1 MTFVKLI
8 EETLKKANIPLSV
21 EEIWEKAKEYG
32 FADEVKSRGKT
43 PERTIGAKLYV
54 DIKNG
59 NSIFYQVS
67 KRPAKFFLT
76 TLKFN
81 NDENKNLIISESKKK
96 FKERDLHPLLSS
108 FVYSDSHFKCY
119 TKTIFHEKSSRGSR
133 GKNEWLHP
141 DIVGVYFPYKDYD
154 PTTISFQDAFRG
166 SNLKV
171 FSFEIK
177 IKVDFSNFREYYF
190 QAVSNSSWANEGYLV
205 ATDFEDRA
213 ELIEELLRLN
223 NAFGIGIIKLNTDNI
238 EQSEILIPSK
248 KNETIDWET
257 VDRLIEA
264 NDDFRHFIISI
275 NDVVKSDSKIV
286 HGEVFD
292 KIKSEQDIIKYIKEK
307 QIE

>member
-8 EETLKKANIPLSV
+8 EETLEKANIPLSV

-154 PTTISFQDAFRG
+154 PTTISFQDAFRE

-307 QIE
+307 KIE

>member
-96 FKERDLHPLLSS
+96 FKERYLHPLLSS

-154 PTTISFQDAFRG
+154 PTTISFQDAFRE

>member
-32 FADEVKSRGKT
+32 FDDEVKSRGKT
-43 PERTIGAKLYV
+43 PERTIGARLYV

-67 KRPAKFFLT
+67 KRPAKFSLT

-81 NDENKNLIISESKKK
+81 NDENENLIISENKKK

-154 PTTISFQDAFRG
+154 PTTISFQDAFRE

-238 EQSEILIPSK
+238 EQSEILIPSR

-292 KIKSEQDIIKYIKEK
+292 KIKSEQDIIRYIKEK